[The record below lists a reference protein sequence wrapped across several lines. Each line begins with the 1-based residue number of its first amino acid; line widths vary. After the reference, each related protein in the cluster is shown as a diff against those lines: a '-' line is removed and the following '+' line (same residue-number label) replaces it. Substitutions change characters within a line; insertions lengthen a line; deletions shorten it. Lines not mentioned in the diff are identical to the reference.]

1 MLIYEDYALSHLW
14 LYKVIILPH
23 KGQGKLNKGN
33 KHDYVTNSASIK
45 GPLVMGPTTFTPYNH
60 VH

>member
-1 MLIYEDYALSHLW
+1 MEEKLSILLYEFYALSHLW

-33 KHDYVTNSASIK
+33 KHDYVTESASKRTISN
-45 GPLVMGPTTFTPYNH
+45 GAFH
-60 VH
+60 I